1 MWLGRR
7 GESRYGVLDGG
18 CLQECTL
25 ALRGFTLDK
34 QLQCINRCLSSTFF
48 LLPFSL
54 IFSRTRTHT
63 QTYRRAL
70 IPSLSHALYTRKHM
84 ETEHTHTHVNTHTR
98 ISQTSTPINLAA
110 TQTNK
115 QTNNP
120 PTDLTTTIYRP
131 AGRSWSWGRNYLADN
146 KGKTVKR
153 RLTVIADVITYFLS
167 IKHGAGGPRSQL
179 RVGMSD
185 RNSSRWTTQR

>member
-1 MWLGRR
+1 MEFLMEDVCRN
-7 GESRYGVLDGG
+7 VLLHCAASLLTNSCSASTDVYH
-18 CLQECTL
+18 QHSSY
-25 ALRGFTLDK
+25 
-34 QLQCINRCLSSTFF
+34 CLS
-48 LLPFSL
+48 LSL
-54 IFSRTRTHT
+54 SLARAHTHTNIPARSHSFPRTRSVYTKTHGDHTHT
-63 QTYRRAL
+63 HT
-70 IPSLSHALYTRKHM
+70 HTC
-84 ETEHTHTHVNTHTR
+84 EHTHTRTR

-120 PTDLTTTIYRP
+120 PTDLTATIYHP

-179 RVGMSD
+179 WVDMSD
-185 RNSSRWTTQR
+185 RNSFPTQR